1 MFLGLIWNV
10 VGLFPY
16 LLQFENKTFKFK
28 IVTNCFLCLVMYQI
42 FQKKITFDGK
52 ELICFDL
59 SNDRECCDVQ

>member
-1 MFLGLIWNV
+1 M
-10 VGLFPY
+10 
-16 LLQFENKTFKFK
+16 FKFK